1 MLAADGYK
9 IMRVLG
15 VKMTKLT
22 NSRGFTVELCA
33 AAVVILGSRYD
44 LPLS

>member
-1 MLAADGYK
+1 MLRPVHPCCASACALQGLATYGYK

-22 NSRGFTVELCA
+22 NSRGEC
-33 AAVVILGSRYD
+33 
-44 LPLS
+44 

>member
-1 MLAADGYK
+1 VLGVDCR
-9 IMRVLG
+9 RVLG

-33 AAVVILGSRYD
+33 AAVVILGSRFD

>member
-1 MLAADGYK
+1 MTNHGA
-9 IMRVLG
+9 LG
-15 VKMTKLT
+15 HGVPALLVCLQMT

-33 AAVVILGSRYD
+33 AAVVILGSRFN